1 MSAERSA
8 PSPGSSAAAGSHPSG
23 ADLPAEGVRQYRFSL
38 PDGATDLLLVRH
50 GESLPAHPDQP
61 FPVLDGQGDPP
72 LDPRGHREAE
82 LVAGRLAAQR
92 IAAIYV
98 STLQRT
104 QQTAAPLAARLDL
117 QPTVDPDLREIHL
130 GEWEGGVFRIRARQR
145 HPLMREMYT
154 TGRWDVIPGAER
166 QEDFHRRIRAAITR
180 IARAHRNERVVVVS
194 HGGVIGTLVA
204 LATGAHPFAFIGVD
218 NGSMTHLVVSD
229 DHWTVRR
236 VNDTGHLPTDLDAP
250 PQPLE

>member
-1 MSAERSA
+1 MNAQQST
-8 PSPGSSAAAGSHPSG
+8 GT
-23 ADLPAEGVRQYRFSL
+23 LPEEGVRQYRFSL
-38 PDGATDLLLVRH
+38 PEGATDILLVRH

-61 FPVLDGQGDPP
+61 FPTVDGQGDPP

-82 LVAGRLAAQR
+82 LVAERLARQR
-92 IAAIYV
+92 IAAIYA

-104 QQTAAPLAARLDL
+104 QQTAAPLAARLGM
-117 QPTVDPDLREIHL
+117 QPRIDADLREIHL
-130 GEWEGGVFRIRARQR
+130 GEWEGGVFRMRAREG
-145 HPLMREMYT
+145 HPLMKEIVT
-154 TGRWDVIPGAER
+154 TGRWDVIPGAEP
-166 QEDFHRRIRAAITR
+166 QEAFHERIRGAVAR
-180 IARAHRNERVVVVS
+180 IAAAHRNERIVVVS

-229 DHWTVRR
+229 ERWTVRR